1 MSDEVISQREGKV
14 LLITL
19 NRPEAKNAVN
29 KAVSEKVAAAID
41 ELENDP
47 ELVLAILTGAGGSF
61 CAGMDLKAFA
71 RGERANLPGRGFGGI
86 TERPPHKPII
96 AAVEGYALAGGCE
109 IVLACDLVV
118 AADTAKFGLTET
130 TRGLVAGAGGLFRL
144 QKRIPANI
152 ALEYALTGAHFTATQ
167 AHQWGLVNRL
177 TPAGGALEA
186 ARELAQTIAANAPL
200 AVRMTKRIMAESAD
214 WSTGESFARQRSMVD
229 AVLTSADA
237 REGAVAFAEKRK
249 PQWTGT

>member
-29 KAVSEKVAAAID
+29 KAVSERVAAAID
-41 ELENDP
+41 ELESDP
-47 ELVLAILTGAGGSF
+47 ELVIAIITGAGGTF

-71 RGERANLPGRGFGGI
+71 RGERANIPGRGFGGF
-86 TERPPHKPII
+86 TEKPPEKPVI

-118 AADTAKFGLTET
+118 AGDTAKFGLTET
-130 TRGLVAGAGGLFRL
+130 TRGLAAGAGGLFRL
-144 QKRIPANI
+144 PKRIPANI
-152 ALEYALTGAHFTATQ
+152 AMEHVLTGAHFTAAQ

-177 TPAGGALEA
+177 VPAGTALAA

-200 AVRMTKRIMAESAD
+200 AVRASKQIVKQSAD
-214 WSTGESFARQRSMVD
+214 WTDAESFDKQRSLIEPIMK
-229 AVLTSADA
+229 SADA

-249 PQWTGT
+249 PVWTGK

>member
-14 LLITL
+14 LLVTI
-19 NRPEAKNAVN
+19 NRPQAKNAIN
-29 KAVSEKVAAAID
+29 RAVSEAIAAAVD
-41 ELENDP
+41 ELENNAD
-47 ELVLAILTGAGGSF
+47 LVIGIITGAGGSF

-71 RGERANLPGRGFGGI
+71 NGERANIPGRGFGGI
-86 TERPPHKPII
+86 TEKPPQKPII

-109 IVLACDLVV
+109 IVLSCDLVT
-118 AADTAKFGLTET
+118 AGDTAKFGLTET

-144 QKRIPANI
+144 PQRIPPNI

-177 TPAGGALEA
+177 TPAGGALDA
-186 ARELAQTIAANAPL
+186 ARELAQTIASNAPM
-200 AVRMTKRIMAESAD
+200 AVRVTKQVIKQSAD
-214 WSTGESFARQRSMVD
+214 WPASESFDKQRSIID
-229 AVLTSADA
+229 PIFTSADA

-249 PQWTGT
+249 PVWTGK

>member
-14 LLITL
+14 LLVTL

-29 KAVSEKVAAAID
+29 KALAEGVAAAID
-41 ELENDP
+41 ELESDP
-47 ELVLAILTGAGGSF
+47 ELVIAILTGAGGSF

-86 TERPPHKPII
+86 TEKPPTKPII

-109 IVLACDLVV
+109 IVLSCDLVV
-118 AADTAKFGLTET
+118 AGDTAKFGLTET

-144 QKRIPANI
+144 PRRIPANI
-152 ALEYALTGAHFTATQ
+152 ALEYALTGAHFTAAQ
-167 AHQWGLVNRL
+167 AHHWGLVNRL
-177 TPAGGALEA
+177 VPAGTALAA
-186 ARELAQTIAANAPL
+186 ARELAQTIATNAPL
-200 AVRMTKRIMAESAD
+200 AVRVTKQVIKDSAAWSDAESFEKQQALI
-214 WSTGESFARQRSMVD
+214 EPIF
-229 AVLTSADA
+229 TSADA

-249 PQWTGT
+249 PVWTGK